1 MYCSGVTN
9 LREPKHPIGSVDN
22 ALKLLLMFRD
32 HRRIRISEAASAL
45 NVVASTAHRLMAMLE
60 HHGLVMQDP
69 ESKAYQSGP
78 MLTQIALQVLAQMDI
93 RTVIR
98 PHLERLAERTEESVH
113 FLVLEGTDVLFVDGI
128 ESSRTVRTT
137 LRVGM
142 RRPAHCTSGGKA
154 LLAQL
159 SDAEVRAL
167 YGTKALAACTG
178 SSLRTVAALLRELK
192 NVRQIGYGVSVGES
206 EAEIAAVGTA
216 ILGANGQPMGA
227 FSVSMPMTRYDQ
239 PALTRVGAMASVT
252 AQEAMAD
259 LSQAAKVGLL
269 RG

>member
-1 MYCSGVTN
+1 MTR

-32 HRRIRISEAASAL
+32 HRRIRISEAAAAL

-60 HHGLVMQDP
+60 HHGLVSQDP

-98 PHLERLAERTEESVH
+98 PHLERLAERTNESVH
-113 FLVLEGTDVLFVDGI
+113 FLVLDGTDVLFVDGI
-128 ESSRTVRTT
+128 ESGRTVRTT

-154 LLAQL
+154 LLAEL
-159 SDAEVRAL
+159 TDAEVRAL
-167 YGTKALAACTG
+167 YGATAPTECTPR
-178 SSLRTVAALLRELK
+178 SIHTIPALLRDLK
-192 NVRQIGYGVSVGES
+192 KVRQVGYGASVGES
-206 EAEIAAVGTA
+206 EPEIAAVGTA
-216 ILGANGQPMGA
+216 ILGAQGQPMGA
-227 FSVSMPMTRYDQ
+227 FSVSMPMTRYD
-239 PALTRVGAMASVT
+239 PSALTRVGAMASVT

-259 LSQAAKVGLL
+259 LTQAAQVGLL